1 MLNQVCEEVGCSWSE
16 LVTSVNLVVASKCGK
31 VKDPHFIAIK
41 YARTLEGMMLEHRVN
56 TALCTWIKKS
66 TGDKEETVY
75 EVWACSGS
83 HEPQVVIEVRW
94 GEVLWKQC
102 M

>member
-1 MLNQVCEEVGCSWSE
+1 MLQQVCEEAGCSWSE

-41 YARTLEGMMLEHRVN
+41 YARTLEGMMLEHKVN

-66 TGDKEETVY
+66 TGTRMETVY
-75 EVWACSGS
+75 EVWAASGS
-83 HEPQVVIEVRW
+83 HEPRVIIEVRW